1 MASGIIAKKMTK
13 ERRVAPRVAERVIL
27 SLQGP
32 QTTLEAE
39 SRNLSA
45 SGVYC
50 FTSQL
55 IAPMTKL
62 ALEFTLPL
70 PKPARIECT
79 GVVVRVEPVIAN
91 AATTG
96 YHLAIFFSDLTD
108 RQRTAIQQFVR
119 QRLAAS

>member
-1 MASGIIAKKMTK
+1 MASGITKITK
-13 ERRVAPRVAERVIL
+13 ERRIAPRVAEHVTL

-62 ALEFTLPL
+62 ALEFTLPGL
-70 PKPARIECT
+70 KAARIQCT

-91 AATTG
+91 ATTTG
-96 YHLAIFFSDLTD
+96 YHIAIFFSDLSE

-119 QRLAAS
+119 QRLATH